1 MNKRRAILIG
11 TVIIT
16 WVTIT
21 FVTDLCAQTVQGE
34 ALFFTANKAYQ
45 EGRFQDAVNN
55 YEALLASGYRNGHI
69 FYNTG
74 NAYFR
79 LGQLGRAI
87 LHYER
92 ARIAIPRDADLNFNL
107 RQARDQLQDA
117 VEVNKDFV
125 RMALFWLDFL
135 SLGELFWIFAVLN
148 ILFWGMLTIRRLRRS
163 DWSYYCVLILLIA
176 WVVSGLSFGVQY
188 YGFTFDDRAV
198 ILDQEVDIL
207 AGPDSKDTLLFK
219 LHAGTMVRHERM
231 EDGWS
236 LIRLSDTQRGWIR
249 AEALGMIRST
259 Q

>member
-1 MNKRRAILIG
+1 
-11 TVIIT
+11 VIIT
-16 WVTIT
+16 WIT
-21 FVTDLCAQTVQGE
+21 VIFATDLVAQMVPGE
-34 ALFFTANKAYQ
+34 ALFFTANQAYQ
-45 EGRFQDAVNN
+45 EGRFQDAVDN

-87 LHYER
+87 LNYER
-92 ARIAIPRDADLNFNL
+92 ARVAIPRDADLNFNL
-107 RQARDQLQDA
+107 RQARDQLRDA
-117 VEVNKDFV
+117 VETDKDFV
-125 RMALFWLDFL
+125 RVALFWLDYL
-135 SLGELFWIFAVLN
+135 NLKELFWIFAVIN
-148 ILFWGMLTIRRLRRS
+148 ILFWGMLTVRLLRRS

-188 YGFTFDDRAV
+188 HRLAFDDRAV
-198 ILDQEVDIL
+198 ILEQEADIL

-219 LHAGTMVRHERM
+219 LHEGTMVHNERM

-249 AEALGMIRST
+249 ADALGMIRSK